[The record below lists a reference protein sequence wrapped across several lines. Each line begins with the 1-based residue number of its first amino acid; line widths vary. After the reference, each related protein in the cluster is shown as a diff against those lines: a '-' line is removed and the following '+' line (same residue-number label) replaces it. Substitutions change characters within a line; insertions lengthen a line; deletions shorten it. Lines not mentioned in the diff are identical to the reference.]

1 MKKDDVIKLS
11 DGQTA
16 TIVTGDESTSLTN
29 CYIVRLENED
39 ISDYDKLELQYL
51 IVINKID
58 TNKKASL
65 EEDIKEKYSNRLD
78 SDSILIMDLIKQ
90 IEKGGEKMV
99 NVNKL
104 KAKMV

>member
-1 MKKDDVIKLS
+1 MS
-11 DGQTA
+11 
-16 TIVTGDESTSLTN
+16 E
-29 CYIVRLENED
+29 YMED

-65 EEDIKEKYSNRLD
+65 EEDIKVYKEKYSNRLD

-90 IEKGGEKMV
+90 IEKGVEDGF
-99 NVNKL
+99 
-104 KAKMV
+104 